1 MLDQTNEPQL
11 ARSSRRRQDTANDQV
26 QWHAHM
32 NFAALAT
39 ATEQVPP
46 PLQTYTQATGE
57 LQLQA
62 RQRITYLS
70 TVCPLVYGK
79 CMQRPLRPRTL
90 TRPLV
95 TNLLVNKT

>member
-1 MLDQTNEPQL
+1 MLGQTYEPLL
-11 ARSSRRRQDTANDQV
+11 ARSSRSGQNTANDQV

-39 ATEQVPP
+39 IREQVPP

-62 RQRITYLS
+62 RQRNY
-70 TVCPLVYGK
+70 
-79 CMQRPLRPRTL
+79 
-90 TRPLV
+90 
-95 TNLLVNKT
+95 

>member
-1 MLDQTNEPQL
+1 MLGLTHEPQL
-11 ARSSRRRQDTANDQV
+11 ARLSRSGQNTANDQV

-39 ATEQVPP
+39 AMEQVPP

-62 RQRITYLS
+62 RQRNYLS
-70 TVCPLVYGK
+70 KYGLPLSV
-79 CMQRPLRPRTL
+79 
-90 TRPLV
+90 
-95 TNLLVNKT
+95 